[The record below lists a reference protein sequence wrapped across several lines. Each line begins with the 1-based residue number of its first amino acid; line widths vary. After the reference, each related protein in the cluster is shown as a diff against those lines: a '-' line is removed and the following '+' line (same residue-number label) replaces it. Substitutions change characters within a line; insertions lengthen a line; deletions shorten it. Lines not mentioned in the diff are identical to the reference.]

1 MIKSILVEFYRAARS
16 SDYLDA
22 LKNAQKELIKLTLC
36 KNFNFTL
43 LQTMYKTIEI
53 HEHAAVNWQKSV
65 DSQSIEIFNLN
76 QKIAKLTSTNMETN
90 KLLLIKPYD
99 TEFSVKAMEYGIKCH
114 NDTNCDYDG
123 KPYVTHL
130 KMVYDYA
137 YKYSH
142 LLPFNQIEY
151 ALAAAWNH
159 DVIEDCRQTYND
171 VSRAIGNKVA
181 EIVYALTNEKGKNRS
196 ERANEKYYSGIKE
209 NEIAHYI
216 KICDR
221 LANVRYSKQTNS
233 PKFEMYQEE
242 NDTFKDHL
250 YLKKY
255 SEMFSEMYELLYT

>member
-1 MIKSILVEFYRAARS
+1 MIKSILVEFFRSARQ

-22 LKNAQKELIKLTLC
+22 LNNAQEQLIKLTLC
-36 KNFNFTL
+36 KNYNFTL
-43 LQTMYKTIEI
+43 LQTMYKKIEI
-53 HEHAAVNWQKSV
+53 HEHVAVNKQESL
-65 DSQSIEIFNLN
+65 DRQSIEIYKLN
-76 QKIAKLTSTNMETN
+76 QKIAKLTSANMETN

-99 TEFSVKAMEYGIKCH
+99 GGISLLAMEYAIKCH
-114 NDTNCDYDG
+114 NDTNCEYDG

-142 LLPFNQIEY
+142 LLPTDQIEY

-196 ERANEKYYSGIKE
+196 ERANEKYYFGIKE

-221 LANVRYSKQTNS
+221 LANIRYSKETNS

-242 NDTFKDHL
+242 SDSFKDQL
-250 YLKKY
+250 YLTKY
-255 SEMFSEMYELLYT
+255 GEMFSEMYELLYT